1 MTKSAHDQ
9 MMEKRARLSQWIP
22 KEPEQSVTQGVN
34 HVAVYCKDMEETA
47 RFYTEIMGMPVIN
60 VMDNRDVPESTHM
73 NVDVGNGMAFS
84 FFDFP
89 HIPRL
94 QEFATEGVG
103 NVMHVALPISR
114 QRYAEVKARLD
125 SNGVEYEEVGGSI
138 YVRDPNR
145 LNLELLPVDMVP

>member
-1 MTKSAHDQ
+1 MTTSMSDE
-9 MMEKRARLSQWIP
+9 MREKRARLSRWIP
-22 KEPEQSVTQGVN
+22 SEPDESVTGGVD
-34 HVAVYCKDMEETA
+34 HVAVYCKDLDETA

-73 NVDVGNGMAFS
+73 NVDVGRGMALS

-94 QEFATEGVG
+94 MEFAVEGVG
-103 NVMHVALPISR
+103 NLMHVALPITR
-114 QRYAEVKARLD
+114 ARYDEVKARLD
-125 SNGVEYEEVGGSI
+125 KNEVEYEEVGGSI

-145 LNLELLPVDMVP
+145 LNLELLPM